1 MAEKVVLPAES
12 AVRLLQPGPLALLTS
27 QHRADV
33 NVMTLAWLMPVSLDP
48 PLIGV
53 AIHPDRLTHEFVSK
67 SEFFALNIPNL
78 DLLSAVHRCG
88 LESGRQGDKFISAGL
103 TAVDAYELDLPLVGE
118 CVAHIECG
126 VVDRARWG
134 DHDLFI
140 GEPIVVAAHDEAFNE
155 RWLPDTD
162 SGRIIHHLRADYYA
176 GVSRSYRAR
185 LDTTEERS

>member
-1 MAEKVVLPAES
+1 MAEKVILPAES

-33 NVMTLAWLMPVSLDP
+33 NVMTLAWLLPVSLDP
-48 PLIGV
+48 PLVGI
-53 AIHPDRLTHEFVSK
+53 AIHPDRLTHEYVSK

-88 LESGRQGDKFISAGL
+88 LESGRQGDKFVSSGL
-103 TAVDAYELDLPLVGE
+103 TPVDANELDLPLVDE

-126 VVDRARWG
+126 VIDRASWG

-140 GEPIVVAAHDEAFNE
+140 GEPLVVAANDEAFNE

-162 SGRIIHHLRADYYA
+162 AGRIIHHLRADYYA

-185 LDTTEERS
+185 LDAEDERS

>member
-48 PLIGV
+48 PLLGV
-53 AIHPDRLTHEFVSK
+53 AIHPERLTHEFVSK
-67 SEFFALNIPNL
+67 SEFLALNIPNM
-78 DLLSAVHRCG
+78 DLLAAVHRCG
-88 LESGRQGDKFISAGL
+88 LESGRQGDKFISSGL
-103 TAVDAYELDLPLVGE
+103 TPTDAWELDLPLVEE

-126 VVDRARWG
+126 VVDRASWG

-140 GEPIVVAAHDEAFNE
+140 CEPVVVAALDEAFKE
-155 RWLPDTD
+155 RWLPETD
-162 SGRIIHHLRADYYA
+162 AGQIIHHLRADYYA
-176 GVSRSYRAR
+176 GVSGGYRAR
-185 LDTTEERS
+185 LSTDEDRG